1 MIKMEAT
8 VKLHSYNYSDYRTYL
23 YAALFIAGNI
33 IFPQLAHLMP
43 QGGLVWLP
51 IYFFTLVGA
60 YKYGWR
66 VGVLT
71 ALLSPM
77 VNHLLFGMPPAAALP
92 AILLKSTVLAL
103 AASAVAARTRKV
115 SIAALLLVVV
125 AYQAVG
131 TAGEMLMVPAWTDA
145 FQDLRI
151 GWPGMLLQVVGGYLL
166 LKSLK

>member
-1 MIKMEAT
+1 MEAT
-8 VKLHSYNYSDYRTYL
+8 VKLHSYSYSDYRTYL

-71 ALLSPM
+71 AMLSPM

-131 TAGEMLMVPAWTDA
+131 TAGEMLMVPAWADA